1 MKAQWQQWSA
11 RFAALSMRERAMVA
25 AAAVFGLGFLVY
37 NFAVEPPLLK
47 SRSAA
52 KTVQRVQ
59 SEIAQMQAQLAVI
72 KSQGFDPDAPN
83 RARLDQLK
91 QQMAATGGRLQ
102 TFEARMVQPEK
113 MQAVLEG
120 LLTRDRRLE
129 LLSLKTLPATQVG
142 APEKKAEAAGGTA
155 ATPAATKPPVEGIY
169 RHGVEIRLAGSY
181 NDLLNYLAELES
193 MPQRVMWNSVSLTV
207 DKYPRNIL
215 TLHIHTLSLDRTW
228 LTV

>member
-1 MKAQWQQWSA
+1 MKAQWQRGSE
-11 RFAALSMRERAMVA
+11 RFAALSMRERAMIA
-25 AAAVFGLGFLVY
+25 AAAVFGPGFLVY
-37 NFAVEPPLLK
+37 NFAVEPPLLT
-47 SRSAA
+47 SRNAA
-52 KTVQRVQ
+52 RTVQRVQ
-59 SEIAQMQAQLAVI
+59 SEITQMQAQLAAI

-83 RARLDQLK
+83 RARLAQLK
-91 QQMAATGGRLQ
+91 QQMATAGGRLQ
-102 TFEARMVQPEK
+102 TFEARMVPPEK

-129 LLSLKTLPATQVG
+129 LLSLKTLPPTQVG

-155 ATPAATKPPVEGIY
+155 PAAAKPPVEGIY

-228 LTV
+228 LIV

>member
-25 AAAVFGLGFLVY
+25 AAVVFGLGFLVY

-155 ATPAATKPPVEGIY
+155 ATPAAAKPPVEGIY